1 MRSCGC
7 ARCHRIPSLFVAI
20 VSEVFSA
27 KDPETP
33 GHPSYTVVRLL
44 AFVVLVTAHVAQA
57 EPCPPAVALT
67 GDDAL
72 VGAIREL
79 LGARGITPETPRCP
93 AVRARV
99 ERRGPWLVVGTDG
112 PDGVPIERSVTE
124 AATAATVIE
133 SWTRSDVA
141 APLLATRTVPAF
153 EVAAPR
159 VVVVAS
165 PPAARGIQLF
175 AAEETSVAS
184 DRTVWEGMQLEAC
197 IMLGPICAA
206 ARLHGGKVI
215 GQPASWAGFARNGAE
230 VYAGIDVPIA
240 LGRTR
245 LTPGFA
251 AGYGTMFTRYKTD
264 GERMGVEI
272 SGPRAEVH
280 VAFSLPLSAHLA
292 LDLVTTAAL
301 TQATAMETHGTDVPD
316 PGVVFP
322 DEPRALVRFAVG
334 VRYGA
339 L

>member
-1 MRSCGC
+1 VY
-7 ARCHRIPSLFVAI
+7 HLV
-20 VSEVFSA
+20 
-27 KDPETP
+27 
-33 GHPSYTVVRLL
+33 
-44 AFVVLVTAHVAQA
+44 AFVVLVTAHVARA

-72 VGAIREL
+72 VAAVGAL
-79 LGARGITPETPRCP
+79 LGARGITHETPRCP
-93 AVRARV
+93 AVRATV
-99 ERRGPWLVVGTDG
+99 ERRGLWVVVGIDG
-112 PDGVPIERSVTE
+112 PAGVPIERSVRE

-133 SWTRSDVA
+133 SWTRNDVA
-141 APLLATRTVPAF
+141 APLLATRAVPALDD
-153 EVAAPR
+153 VAEHA
-159 VVVVAS
+159 VVVAS
-165 PPAARGIQLF
+165 PPAARGIQLL

-184 DRTVWEGMQLEAC
+184 DGTVWQGLQLEAC

-215 GQPASWAGFARNGAE
+215 SQPASWDGFGRNGAE
-230 VYAGIDVPIA
+230 LYAGIDVPIA

-251 AGYGTMFTRYKTD
+251 AGYGTMFTRHKSD
-264 GERMGVEI
+264 GERMGIEI

-280 VAFSLPLSAHLA
+280 VAFSIPLSAHLA
-292 LDLVTTAAL
+292 LDLVTTGAL
-301 TQATAMETHGTDVPD
+301 TQATAMETHGTDAPD
-316 PGVVFP
+316 PTVVFP

>member
-1 MRSCGC
+1 V
-7 ARCHRIPSLFVAI
+7 VA
-20 VSEVFSA
+20 
-27 KDPETP
+27 
-33 GHPSYTVVRLL
+33 L
-44 AFVVLVTAHVAQA
+44 VVLVTAHVARA

-72 VGAIREL
+72 VGVIREL
-79 LGARGITPETPRCP
+79 LEARGITHETPRCP
-93 AVRARV
+93 AIRARV
-99 ERRGPWLVVGTDG
+99 ERRGPLLVVGTDG
-112 PDGVPIERSVTE
+112 PDGVPIERAVTE

-141 APLLATRTVPAF
+141 APLLATRTVPAL
-153 EVAAPR
+153 EDAAPR
-159 VVVVAS
+159 TVASAS

-184 DRTVWEGMQLEAC
+184 DRTVWQGMQLEAC
-197 IMLGPICAA
+197 IMMGPICAA
-206 ARLHGGKVI
+206 ARVHGGKVI
-215 GQPASWAGFARNGAE
+215 AEPASWAGFARNGAE

-240 LGRTR
+240 LGHTR

-251 AGYGTMFTRYKTD
+251 AGFGAMFTRYKGD
-264 GERMGVEI
+264 GDRMGVEI

-301 TQATAMETHGTDVPD
+301 TQATAMETHGTDTPD
-316 PGVVFP
+316 PTVIFP